1 MALLTDCAEIVE
13 LQRLTYLLP
22 IEVQSRVAIRRSTDI
37 NPSLIATEQTK
48 KHRFAIQID
57 CIRWQ
62 KLTTDQQ
69 DLLFWHEVAR
79 IQSKTVP
86 RYGWE
91 LPVMAVGLGFALI
104 EVSSQNVISLTAAL
118 VAVGLAG
125 HQLYQRNRGERSLRE
140 AVAADRKA
148 IQLATESGYSFSDAS
163 TSLYSALKL
172 LAKSA
177 QQSNW
182 QRYQVRLR
190 ALEILETEREKRLA
204 QSVILKEPQRY
215 PKDLEASWQS

>member
-1 MALLTDCAEIVE
+1 MALLTECAEIVE
-13 LQRLTYLLP
+13 LQRLTHLLP
-22 IEVQSRVAIRRSTDI
+22 IDLQSRISIVRSTEI
-37 NPSLIATEQTK
+37 NSSLIATERTK

-62 KLTTDQQ
+62 KLNANQQ

-79 IQSKTVP
+79 IQSKTIP
-86 RYGWE
+86 RFGWE
-91 LPVMAVGLGFALI
+91 LPVMAIGLGFALI

-118 VAVGLAG
+118 VAVALAG
-125 HQLYQRNRGERSLRE
+125 HQLYQRNCGERSLRKV
-140 AVAADRKA
+140 VAADRKA
-148 IQLATESGYSFSDAS
+148 IHFATESGYSFSTAS

-177 QQSNW
+177 QQSDW

-190 ALEILETEREKRLA
+190 ALEILATEREKRLV
-204 QSVILKEPQRY
+204 QSVILTEPQRCIE
-215 PKDLEASWQS
+215 DLETSWQS

>member
-13 LQRLTYLLP
+13 LQRLTHLLQ
-22 IEVQSRVAIRRSTDI
+22 IDLQSRISIVRSTEI
-37 NPSLIATEQTK
+37 NPSLIATERTK

-62 KLTTDQQ
+62 KLNANQQ

-86 RYGWE
+86 RFGWE

-118 VAVGLAG
+118 VAVALAG

-140 AVAADRKA
+140 VVAADRKA
-148 IQLATESGYSFSDAS
+148 IHFATESGYSFSDAS
-163 TSLYSALKL
+163 MSLYGALKL

-177 QQSNW
+177 QQSDW

-190 ALEILETEREKRLA
+190 ALEILATEREKRLV
-204 QSVILKEPQRY
+204 QSVILKQPQRCTD
-215 PKDLEASWQS
+215 DLETSWQS